1 MKKLILLTLIVLG
14 TVSFA
19 RGGSGR
25 DSFGDVGPGDS
36 LRDYEYNE
44 RRDIVIPMEENVERL
59 SRFSPYELE
68 IEMIA
73 AEENIEKYPEFHRDL
88 DRSDMGENSDR

>member
-25 DSFGDVGPGDS
+25 DTFGPGDS

-44 RRDIVIPMEENVERL
+44 KRDIVIPMEENIERL
-59 SRFSPYELE
+59 SRFTPYELE
-68 IEMIA
+68 IENIA
-73 AEENIEKYPEFHRDL
+73 AEENIAKYPEFHRDL
-88 DRSDMGENSDR
+88 DRSDMGENSER

>member
-25 DSFGDVGPGDS
+25 ETFGNIGPGDS

-44 RRDIVIPMEENVERL
+44 KRDIVIPMEENIERL

-68 IEMIA
+68 IENIA
-73 AEENIEKYPEFHRDL
+73 AEQNIAKYPDFHRDL
-88 DRSDMGENSDR
+88 DRSDMGENSER